1 MMLTLYHSHQTR
13 SSRMLALI
21 EEFGLQ
27 DRVTLKYVTIPR
39 QNGTGGRDPA
49 NPHPEGKVPALTDGD
64 RLITE
69 SAAIMLYLS
78 DMFPEAQIGP
88 AVGDAGRGEY
98 LTWLFWYQGVFEPV
112 YVAAAAELSHP
123 FLTAAFRGV
132 AEVEARLIAD
142 FADGRPYLLGDK
154 ISAADFLI
162 QSPYLWFPDW
172 APKDAKVQ
180 AWIARVA
187 ARPAYAWA
195 MEVEQ
200 PYLATPA

>member
-21 EEFGLQ
+21 HEFGLQ
-27 DRVTLKYVTIPR
+27 TRVTLKYVSIPR

-64 RLITE
+64 TLITE

-132 AEVEARLIAD
+132 AEVEARLVSA
-142 FADGRPYLLGDK
+142 FADGRPYLLGDTV
-154 ISAADFLI
+154 SAADFLI

-180 AWIARVA
+180 AWLERIAQ
-187 ARPAYAWA
+187 RPAYDWA
-195 MEVEQ
+195 MQVEA
-200 PYLATPA
+200 PYLG